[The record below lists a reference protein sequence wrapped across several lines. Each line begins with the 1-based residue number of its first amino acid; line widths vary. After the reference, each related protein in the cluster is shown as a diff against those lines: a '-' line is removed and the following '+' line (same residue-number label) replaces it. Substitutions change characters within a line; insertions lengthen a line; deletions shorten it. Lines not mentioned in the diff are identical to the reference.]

1 MVIDANNER
10 YMEEREPWAVVKS
23 EKKVVSVNLDLVVSV
38 NLDEC
43 GVFVPR

>member
-1 MVIDANNER
+1 
-10 YMEEREPWAVVKS
+10 MEEREPWAVVKS
-23 EKKVVSVNLDLVVSV
+23 EKKSGESVNLDLVVSV